1 MSGYASLVEDC
12 RQLVLAK
19 LEDLNGL
26 DKHMVL
32 QEIVKELS
40 EESDIALRL
49 EYMLVEE
56 YE

>member
-1 MSGYASLVEDC
+1 MSGYASMVEDC

-19 LEDLNGL
+19 LEVLNGL

-49 EYMLVEE
+49 EYMLEEE

>member
-1 MSGYASLVEDC
+1 MSGYASMVEDC

-26 DKHMVL
+26 DKPMVL

-49 EYMLVEE
+49 EYMLEEE

>member
-1 MSGYASLVEDC
+1 MSGYASMVEDC

-49 EYMLVEE
+49 EYMLEDE

>member
-12 RQLVLAK
+12 RQLVLEK

-40 EESDIALRL
+40 EESDIALRM
-49 EYMLVEE
+49 EYMLEEE

>member
-1 MSGYASLVEDC
+1 MSGYASMVEDC

-40 EESDIALRL
+40 EESASLCDWSICWRKI
-49 EYMLVEE
+49 
-56 YE
+56 